1 MENTLIYIA
10 VAISFILVSI
20 YVKDK
25 FTQDKKLPFEIKYDI
40 K

>member
-1 MENTLIYIA
+1 MENTLIYT
-10 VAISFILVSI
+10 VVTISFILLCF

-25 FTQDKKLPFEIKYDI
+25 YTQDKKLPFEIKYDI